1 MKTTST
7 VKNNPILYTGLSKS
21 KELAIAMLM
30 IISAA
35 LSPALHAQ
43 VLPFHYWTFDN
54 SSNPMRDSMSNSNLN
69 PTYYQCV
76 YTVNGAAPQSVGRSL
91 GLNATTGRAIVAST
105 NLIPDSIL
113 TIEFLY
119 KSAPGFNLTEFVRR
133 RDGAI
138 NIRIGYPFIQF
149 TTNVKVNGTAV
160 NDVFKIDLEGIGRG
174 SYGYYT
180 DGNWHH
186 MVFKYNGKTGTKE
199 IWVDGQLPAGFS
211 KSATKGI
218 FEPNPTT
225 PNNNIIDINSN
236 TSYNK
241 LTGSLDE
248 IAFYKADLPAGM
260 IYKHY
265 TEALAGMHYSF
276 GSTTAI
282 APTAAP
288 ISGTINTDE
297 YAPGHPAYT
306 VNALEQ
312 LRNFPLPRYKPA
324 HTLTR
329 NFNWIGMDYF
339 AGFMQ
344 PNTSTATAVANSV
357 NLQKE
362 LAGNWNYFL
371 LVTGNTGSFST
382 YNDPTRFNGAWVQ
395 LANQNPQ
402 WGASAISFWNQL
414 NPTAAGYSSNVGYVE
429 HKSLPNSHYL
439 RNSSGQYLTTS
450 GGLTTGKFLSPAAPL
465 DSFQFDGN
473 TQRFYFQKLFGS
485 LTRPLDIISE
495 NGEVIPKFN
504 STSMSLDPAVVSDK
518 NSTGLDWDT
527 YQGNRKARLAVLYRD
542 RFMSLPQ
549 LAQTYYGEYQ
559 ISGHTTRHKY
569 SETRNIQKLK
579 NGQRYATPDFYPR
592 WPSNWLTGTG
602 PWNGWQHIIDGRSV
616 EIALG
621 DKLFSPYVAAG
632 WNGDE
637 ERNIRPAQWL
647 GLMKALSGLGAEF
660 YYTGYFNEASSYNPP
675 NPAPNDPAGYA
686 YQAVIPSYA
695 QAITSRFEDILRNGT
710 LLNGDMPNNYSSP
723 TGPGY
728 TFNCGDLRKLV
739 VIRKDNNADR
749 YVICSTLQPNSNMT
763 GNAELEGDAKITLN
777 SQSLQFK
784 VRRQGSTYI
793 YDNSN
798 PQAPVFYQLD
808 GWHESKH
815 PYYWSKDFTLEAEL
829 YDNSP
834 VNLKISTQ
842 VPTGT
847 STGDYRNYTTSVK
860 AASAIATMPVLEYR
874 FTPRNQPVY
883 YFWIKARSTNG
894 NATSVLISLN
904 GKNSQEIGCITDTT
918 FKWYSIEACTGT
930 AINFSSLTNI
940 EQRLALSPKDAN
952 LEIDQILLTTDP
964 FRNLN
969 SNQMACSGSTVT
981 ITASGPLSV
990 CNGKSVTL
998 GAPTATSYSWSNGAT
1013 TQSINVTVAG
1023 NYSVSI
1029 NNGGNCNSASQ
1040 PVTVTALGNPIITLT
1055 GDASFCS
1062 GSTAT
1067 LIATGGT
1074 VYLWSNGATTAVNT
1088 ISQSGLYTITVTDNN
1103 GCSSSQVASVTEN
1116 VMPTAIIT
1124 AAASDLSLIPSIKLN
1139 ASGGDTYVW
1148 QPSGETSATITVTTP
1163 GTYTVTASTLNGCT
1177 ATSPPFTVTQNSTV
1191 NIQSG
1196 SATEFCKG
1204 GSVTLTASGASSYL
1218 WSPGGATTA
1227 SIVVSEGGLYYAYA
1241 VDINGNV
1248 LAVDSVQ
1255 ITVNPAPM
1263 QPFISMTYIPGT
1275 AYQLVASEPSAID
1288 YIWSTGA
1295 TTPMTT
1301 YYAPANV
1308 SVRIKNNFGCLS
1320 APVAL
1325 QIANPAFTGCNTPN
1339 MLMYS
1344 NASDTSVVLQWNPAV
1359 QANQFTIRY
1368 WVNGSS
1374 TIIERTVAGNISNIR
1389 LNGLTGNTLYN
1400 WTVEAIC
1407 SSGILTSQIASF
1419 STLGQALACGSQP
1432 MHTTAINIQP
1442 RRVTLRWYTTEA
1454 DSFNVRYRAAG
1465 ATTFRNLRVA
1475 GNSANGTTVT
1485 GLTPGTTYEWQVRSF
1500 CSGYTSA
1507 FTPSAYFTTTDTCG
1521 FLGDVST
1528 IQVRSNSVTLKWG
1541 NTSPMDSIRIRVV
1554 NVITGTRRTVK
1565 LNYNPTTG
1573 TYRVNGLQANTQYY
1587 AELRGT
1593 CSNGVVGSWTQPLY
1607 FTTPGASLREG
1618 DPLQLNAYPNPA
1630 SDLITYSFNS
1640 ESDEPYSIRV
1650 CDMSGRQLMQEI
1662 RQAQTGTS
1670 TDEVPVSSYAK
1681 GIYLM
1686 IITQGTMTGH
1696 FRFSVQ

>member
-1 MKTTST
+1 MKKSIT
-7 VKNNPILYTGLSKS
+7 VQNNLSFNTGLCDLKTWG
-21 KELAIAMLM
+21 LALLM
-30 IISAA
+30 AFTA
-35 LSPALHAQ
+35 TLPHTLNAQ
-43 VLPFHYWTFDN
+43 VTPFHYWTFDN
-54 SSNPMRDSMSNSNLN
+54 SSSPMKDSMANCNLN
-69 PTYYQCV
+69 PAYYQCV
-76 YTVNGAAPQSVGRSL
+76 YIVNGAAPGSVGRSL
-91 GLNATTGRAIVAST
+91 GLESATGRAIVAST
-105 NLIPDSIL
+105 NFIPDSIL

-133 RDGAI
+133 RDGAF

-149 TTNVKVNGTAV
+149 TTNVRVNGTAV

-174 SYGYYT
+174 SYGYYS

-186 MVFKYNGKTGTKE
+186 MVFKYNGKTGAKE
-199 IWVDGQLPAGFS
+199 VWVDGQLPAGFS
-211 KSATKGI
+211 KAVTKGA
-218 FEPNPTT
+218 FNPNTTT

-241 LTGSLDE
+241 LSGSLDE
-248 IAFYKADLPAGM
+248 IAFYKADLSGGM

-265 TEALAGMHYSF
+265 TEAAAGLHYTF
-276 GSTTAI
+276 STTTGI
-282 APTAAP
+282 APTAAS
-288 ISGTINTDE
+288 IVGTVNPDE
-297 YAPGHPAYT
+297 YAPGHPTYS

-312 LRNFPLPRYKPA
+312 LRNFPLPRYKPT

-339 AGFMQ
+339 SGFMQ
-344 PNTSTATAVANSV
+344 PNTSTSTAVANSV
-357 NLQKE
+357 NIQKE

-382 YNDPTRFNGAWVQ
+382 YTDPARFNGAWVQ

-414 NPTAAGYSSNVGYVE
+414 NPIAAGYSSNVGYVE
-429 HKSLPNSHYL
+429 HKSLPNIHYL

-450 GGLTTGKFLSPAAPL
+450 GSVTTSKFISPAAPL
-465 DSFQFDGN
+465 DSLQFDGN
-473 TQRFYFQKLFGS
+473 TQRFYFQKLFSS

-504 STSMSLDPAVVSDK
+504 TTAMSLDPAVVNDK

-527 YQGNRKARLAVLYRD
+527 YQGNRKARLAILYRD

-616 EIALG
+616 EIGLG
-621 DKLFSPYVAAG
+621 DKLFSPYIAAG

-675 NPAPNDPAGYA
+675 NPAPNDPSGYA
-686 YQAVIPSYA
+686 WQAVIPSYA

-723 TGPGY
+723 NGPGY

-739 VIRKDNNADR
+739 VIRKDNNTDR
-749 YVICSTLQPNSNMT
+749 YVICTTLQPNSNMT

-777 SQSLQFK
+777 NQSLQFK
-784 VRRQGSTYI
+784 VRRQGSTYV

-815 PYYWSKDFTLEAEL
+815 PYYWSKDFQLEAEL
-829 YDNSP
+829 YDNAPS
-834 VNLKISTQ
+834 NLTIATR
-842 VPTGT
+842 VPAGT
-847 STGDYRNYTTSVK
+847 SAGDFRNYTTSVK
-860 AASAIATMPVLEYR
+860 AVSASATMPVLEYR

-883 YFWIKARSTNG
+883 YFWIKARSVNG
-894 NATSVLISLN
+894 SASSMKISLN
-904 GKNSQEIGCITDTT
+904 GKAGKDLGCITDTT
-918 FKWYSIEACTGT
+918 FKWYSIESCTGT
-930 AINFSSLTNI
+930 AISFSNLTNI
-940 EQRLALSPKDAN
+940 EQRLSISPEDAN
-952 LEIDQILLTTDP
+952 LEIDQILLTADQ
-964 FRNLN
+964 FLNLN
-969 SNQMACSGSTVT
+969 NNQVACSGSIATV
-981 ITASGPLSV
+981 TASGTLSV

-998 GAPTATSYSWSNGAT
+998 TAPAATSYAWSNGET
-1013 TQSINVTVAG
+1013 TQSIIVTVAG
-1023 NYSVSI
+1023 NYSVSV
-1029 NNGGNCNSASQ
+1029 NNGGSCNSISP
-1040 PVTVTALGNPIITLT
+1040 PVTVASLGNPVINIT

-1062 GSTAT
+1062 GNTANLT
-1067 LIATGGT
+1067 ATGGAT
-1074 VYLWSNGATTAVNT
+1074 YLWSNGETTPAIT
-1088 ISQSGLYTITVTDNN
+1088 ISQGGLYSITATDNN
-1103 GCSSSQVASVTEN
+1103 GCSSSQVTSVTEN
-1116 VMPTAIIT
+1116 ALPTATIS
-1124 AAASDLSLIPSIKLN
+1124 AAANDLSIIPSIKLN

-1148 QPSGETSATITVTTP
+1148 QPGGETTATITVTTP
-1163 GTYTVTASTLNGCT
+1163 GTYIVIASTTSGCT
-1177 ATSPPFTVTQNSTV
+1177 AISQPFIITQNSSVT
-1191 NIQSG
+1191 IQSSG
-1196 SATEFCKG
+1196 ATEFCEG
-1204 GSVTLTASGASSYL
+1204 GSATLTASGASSYL
-1218 WSPGGATTA
+1218 WSPGGATTS
-1227 SIVVSEGGLYYAYA
+1227 SIVATESGLYHAYA

-1248 LAVDSVQ
+1248 LAIDSMLIQ
-1255 ITVNPAPM
+1255 VNPAPM
-1263 QPFISMTYIPGT
+1263 QPFISMTYIPGN
-1275 AYQLVASEPSAID
+1275 AYQLVASEPSAVE
-1288 YIWSTGA
+1288 YIWSSGA
-1295 TTPMTT
+1295 TSALTT

-1308 SVRIKNNFGCLS
+1308 TVRVKNNFGCIS
-1320 APVAL
+1320 APVAI
-1325 QIANPAFTGCNTPN
+1325 QVADPMITGCNTPD

-1359 QANQFTIRY
+1359 QATQFTIRY
-1368 WVNGSS
+1368 QANGS
-1374 TIIERTVAGNISNIR
+1374 TVINERTVAGNVSNVR
-1389 LNGLTGNTLYN
+1389 LNGLTVNTLYN
-1400 WTVEAIC
+1400 WTVEAVC
-1407 SSGILTSQIASF
+1407 SGSVLTSQTSTF
-1419 STLGQALACGSQP
+1419 TTLGQQLACGSQP
-1432 MHTTAINIQP
+1432 MHTSAKNIQP
-1442 RRVTLRWYTTEA
+1442 RRATLTWYTTEA
-1454 DSFNVRYRAAG
+1454 DSFNVRFRTAG
-1465 ATTFRNLRVA
+1465 ATTFRNLQVA
-1475 GNSANGTTVT
+1475 GNSTNGTTLS
-1485 GLTPGTTYEWQVRSF
+1485 GLKPGTTYEWQVRSF

-1507 FTPSAYFTTTDTCG
+1507 FTPSAFFTTTDTCG
-1521 FLGDVST
+1521 FLGDVS
-1528 IQVRSNSVTLKWG
+1528 IVQMRPNSVTLKWG
-1541 NTSPMDSIRIRVV
+1541 NTSPMDSIRIRITNVV
-1554 NVITGTRRTVK
+1554 TGARRTVK

-1593 CSNGVVGSWTQPLY
+1593 CSNGVVGAWTQPLY
-1607 FTTPGASLREG
+1607 FTTPGSTLREG

-1670 TDEVPVSSYAK
+1670 TNEIPVSSYAK